1 MKVFVTGA
9 TGFLGHWLVRRL
21 LDEGLQ
27 VRALARSRRKVN
39 EEFPGLPIEI
49 IEGDL
54 DSNKA
59 LLSGCEG
66 CSGVFHLAGLIAY
79 KRSDRPAMEKANVI
93 GTQNILEA
101 AIQANVPRFLH
112 LSSVVAVGASFDG
125 RPLNENSEYNVGHL
139 NLGYFETKH
148 KAEQIVRS
156 AAQARQI
163 EAVMVNP
170 ATIYGPGDAKKGSR
184 GAQLKVARGQLPFYP
199 PGGVN
204 VVHVD
209 DVVQLIMDVYKRAP
223 NGERYIAASE
233 NLTLQDLFKMIAK
246 IAQVEPPKLGLPRSA
261 IFALGAIG
269 DVLEKFGLK
278 GPVNSET
285 AWTSTLY
292 HWFEHEKATKAFGF
306 KPRPA
311 IEAIEASIRW
321 SRNNGLLTK
330 PD

>member
-27 VRALARSRRKVN
+27 VRVLARSRHKVS
-39 EEFPGLPIEI
+39 EEFPGLGLDV

-54 DSNKA
+54 DSHA
-59 LLSGCEG
+59 QLLRGCET
-66 CSGVFHLAGLIAY
+66 CEGVFHLAGLIAY
-79 KRSDRPAMEKANVI
+79 KRSDRPAMEHANVV
-93 GTQNILEA
+93 GTQNVLEA
-101 AIQANVPRFLH
+101 AIKANVPRFLH

-125 RPLNENSEYNVGHL
+125 KPLNEDSVYNVGHL

-148 KAEQIVRS
+148 KAEMLVRA
-156 AAQARQI
+156 AAQAKRI

-209 DVVQLIMDVYKRAP
+209 DVVHLIMDVYRRAP
-223 NGERYIAASE
+223 SGERYIAASE
-233 NLTLQDLFKMIAK
+233 NLTLQKLFQTIAS
-246 IAQVEPPKLGLPRSA
+246 IAGVEPPKIALPRSA

-269 DVLEKFGLK
+269 DLLEKFGLK

-292 HWFEHEKATKAFGF
+292 HWFEHEKAAKAFGF

-311 IEAIEASIRW
+311 VEAIEASIRW
-321 SRNNGLLTK
+321 SKDNGLLTK
-330 PD
+330 AD